1 MALSKGLH
9 GMLKGGGIGLALG
22 IGSGFVITIAHVITF
37 GLLFRLI
44 GMIFGIT
51 TNTDEFV
58 NTLVGSV
65 VVFLPIGGAL
75 IGFISDY
82 KNATAEEA
90 RATAETERQEK
101 KRIADVRLRKE
112 SEERNRLAHINN
124 SKDTISRLATESKQ
138 LLNNFAT
145 PISEAEHHLTQ
156 AEHEFDEGAFA
167 PFWDE
172 IEHAVNRLANYHQS
186 IKRLDYIGQKYHEQ
200 AALLRGDSIQVPPLQ
215 IANGRI
221 VDPRPTA
228 KRLATIVRMAQKDF
242 QFATIYEQRK
252 TNKLLY
258 EGFRSLGD
266 AIYSMGSE
274 ITSSLQALSSGF
286 RVSLDDL
293 LDATQA
299 QTKTIS
305 MQTDELIKASRS
317 QDEKLDNIQRGRKP
331 T

>member
-1 MALSKGLH
+1 M
-9 GMLKGGGIGLALG
+9 IG

-58 NTLVGSV
+58 KTLTGFV
-65 VVFLPIGGAL
+65 VLFLPIGGSL
-75 IGFISDY
+75 IGFIGAY
-82 KNATAEEA
+82 KTAIAEEA
-90 RATAETERQEK
+90 RATAETEKQEK
-101 KRIADVRLRKE
+101 KRIADDRLRKE
-112 SEERNRLAHINN
+112 YEERNRLAHLNN
-124 SKDTISRLATESKQ
+124 SKDTISRLLTESKS
-138 LLNNFAT
+138 LLNNFAAL
-145 PISEAEHHLTQ
+145 ISEAEHHLTQ
-156 AEHEFDEGAFA
+156 AKHEFDEGAFA

-172 IEHAVNRLANYHQS
+172 IEHAVNKLASYHQN
-186 IKRLDYIGQKYHEQ
+186 IKQLDYFRQKYQEQ
-200 AALLRGDSIQVPPLQ
+200 AALLRVDSIQVPPLD
-215 IANGRI
+215 ITHGRI
-221 VDPRPTA
+221 VDARPTA
-228 KRLATIVRMAQKDF
+228 KRLASIVRMAQKDF

-266 AIYSMGSE
+266 AIYSMGNE
-274 ITSSLQALSSGF
+274 ITSSLQTLSSGF

-293 LDATQA
+293 LDATQV

-317 QDEKLDNIQRGRKP
+317 QDEKLDNIQRGRRP